1 MSARKLMNPFP
12 HPLPILIIALVLVFP
27 ALAAEDP
34 RPSDANA
41 LHGSEEG
48 APPPVVTAVP
58 DQESTD
64 SISGRL
70 PTPPDTPRPER
81 PAITA
86 AIHRFATQYRLDLD
100 LVHAVIMA
108 ESAYDPHA
116 VSPAGAVGLMQVMP
130 ETGADYGVTSI
141 EALFDHETNLATG
154 MRHLRRLLDK
164 YDSIG
169 HAVMA
174 YNAGEGALER
184 HGGIVTYP
192 ETQQYTHRVL
202 LSYLRKKGIPPHSAA
217 ARTLVGPEIT
227 PGMAGPSGPPGIGR
241 TGWLGQSEIGE
252 GRDADTTPAP
262 MTRLTSRL
270 SPALSRRGEAVT
282 PGLGPRQISPKVLQG
297 SQVRL
302 AGDSNR

>member
-1 MSARKLMNPFP
+1 MNPIP

-27 ALAAEDP
+27 ALAAEDL

-41 LHGSEEG
+41 LRGSEEA
-48 APPPVVTAVP
+48 APLQVVTAAH
-58 DQESTD
+58 DQESTE
-64 SISGRL
+64 SISRRL

-86 AIHRFATQYRLDLD
+86 AIDRFATQYRLDLD

-130 ETGADYGVTSI
+130 KTGADYGVTSI
-141 EALFDHETNLATG
+141 EALFDHETNLKTG

-184 HGGIVTYP
+184 HGGLVTYP
-192 ETQQYTHRVL
+192 ETQQYTYRVL
-202 LSYLRKKGIPPHSAA
+202 LSYLRKKGVPSDSAA
-217 ARTLVGPEIT
+217 ARTLVGMEIT
-227 PGMAGPSGPPGIGR
+227 PAMAGPSVRPGIGR
-241 TGWLGQSEIGE
+241 TARPGQGGVGE
-252 GRDADTTPAP
+252 ERVSDTTRAP

-270 SPALSRRGEAVT
+270 SPALSHRAKETGMLGLDPRPTT
-282 PGLGPRQISPKVLQG
+282 PRTLQG

-302 AGDSNR
+302 AGDGNR

>member
-1 MSARKLMNPFP
+1 MPAQKLMNPIP
-12 HPLPILIIALVLVFP
+12 GPLPILIIALILVFP

-41 LHGSEEG
+41 LPGSKKA
-48 APPPVVTAVP
+48 APPKADISAP
-58 DQESTD
+58 DQESAEPVAR
-64 SISGRL
+64 RL
-70 PTPPDTPRPER
+70 PIPPGTPRPER
-81 PAITA
+81 HRITA
-86 AIHRFATQYRLDLD
+86 AIDRFASQYRLDLD

-108 ESAYDPHA
+108 ESAYDAHA

-130 ETGADYGVTSI
+130 ETGADYGVTSV
-141 EALFDHETNLATG
+141 EALFDHETNLETG

-217 ARTLVGPEIT
+217 ARTLVGLEIT
-227 PGMAGPSGPPGIGR
+227 PGMAGPSGRPGIGR

-282 PGLGPRQISPKVLQG
+282 PGLGPRQTSPRTLQG

-302 AGDSNR
+302 AGDSN